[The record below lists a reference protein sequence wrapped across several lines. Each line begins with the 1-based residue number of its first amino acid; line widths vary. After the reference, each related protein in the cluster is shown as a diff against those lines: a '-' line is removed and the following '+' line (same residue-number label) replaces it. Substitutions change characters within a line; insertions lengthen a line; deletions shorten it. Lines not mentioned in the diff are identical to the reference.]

1 MLENDA
7 KSKVKVHILP
17 DFSSVYMRII
27 TAQKHRRLALFVLFL
42 EKLAKRLVFIIKYM
56 NLGSKN
62 TNVIVFL

>member
-42 EKLAKRLVFIIKYM
+42 EKLAKRLV
-56 NLGSKN
+56 L
-62 TNVIVFL
+62 